1 MARGG
6 VVAVDPEL
14 GNLDVTDLELGAF
27 AVFEKWK
34 TDGCSVVSWL
44 EAECFGCVGRW
55 LWVVLANDLLHLVCA
70 DSPHFFT

>member
-14 GNLDVTDLELGAF
+14 GNLNVTNLELGAL
-27 AVFEKWK
+27 AVFEKRK

-44 EAECFGCVGRW
+44 KAEYFRCVGRW
-55 LWVVLANDLLHLVCA
+55 LWVVLANDLPP
-70 DSPHFFT
+70 SPRPR